1 MDLIICTGSTMTRS
15 MQPVQA
21 ALTAINACL
30 PGSYCQIALDR
41 SGTLP
46 SEGALLAAGIEFH
59 PGAGLI
65 HVATVLAGTGVDRLG
80 RSAMAVELET
90 DAGEIIRR
98 QVNFGSMDQILW
110 NQSSLA
116 TVRGWPS
123 GKLDIGGGP
132 GRATTLRTRIL
143 PGYGGLIIDVRGRPI
158 VWPTDVTHRRAAV
171 VQWSQSV
178 DSHLVSASVI
188 DSDHEF

>member
-1 MDLIICTGSTMTRS
+1 
-15 MQPVQA
+15 
-21 ALTAINACL
+21 
-30 PGSYCQIALDR
+30 
-41 SGTLP
+41 
-46 SEGALLAAGIEFH
+46 
-59 PGAGLI
+59 
-65 HVATVLAGTGVDRLG
+65 
-80 RSAMAVELET
+80 MAVELET